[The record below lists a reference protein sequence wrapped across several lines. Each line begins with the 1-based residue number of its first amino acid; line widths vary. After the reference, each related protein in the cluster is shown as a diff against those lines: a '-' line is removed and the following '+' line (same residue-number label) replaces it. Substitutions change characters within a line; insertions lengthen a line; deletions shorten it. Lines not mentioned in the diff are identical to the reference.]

1 MHHFSYKNS
10 VLHAEGVDLT
20 ALASEIGT
28 PFYCYSTATIK
39 RHYEVLTKAFIG
51 QEHLVCFAVKSNSN
65 QAVLATLADLGAGMD
80 VVSIGELL
88 RAQKAGVKPSKII
101 FSGVGKTRDEML
113 YALQQGIL
121 GFNVESEPEL
131 VELDS
136 AAKSLGKKASISL
149 RVNPD
154 IDAKTHAK
162 ISTGK
167 SENKFG
173 VSYLEAPS
181 LYEKARE
188 MSGISI
194 SGIHMHIGSQITEL
208 EPFSDAFTLM
218 RELVLHLMSRGITLK
233 YLDIGGGLG
242 VPYRADEEIPPNPL
256 DYARL
261 VKEKL
266 GNLGLKI
273 ILEPGR
279 MIVGNAG
286 ILVSKVLYVK
296 QSEGRYFTIVD
307 AGMNDLI
314 RPTLYEAYHDI
325 WPVIRDEK
333 KLDLFQ
339 QDLVGPICE
348 TGDYLALDRPLPI
361 FSSGDLIAIMT
372 AGAYG
377 AVMSSYYN
385 SRLLVP
391 EILVKG
397 EEFAIVRPR
406 KTYDDL
412 IDLDRLPSWI
422 NKKKLAIS

>member
-1 MHHFSYKNS
+1 MHHFTYKNLI
-10 VLHAEGVDLT
+10 LHAENVDLEK
-20 ALASEIGT
+20 LSEQIGT
-28 PFYCYSTATIK
+28 PFYCYSTATIQ
-39 RHYEVLTKAFIG
+39 RHYEVLSQAFAGID
-51 QEHLVCFAVKSNSN
+51 HLICFAVKANSN
-65 QAVLATLADLGAGMD
+65 LSVLATLAQLGAGMD
-80 VVSIGELL
+80 VVSYGELL
-88 RAQKAGVKPSKII
+88 RAQKAGVEPKNII
-101 FSGVGKTRDEML
+101 FSGVGKSKEEML
-113 YALQQGIL
+113 YALQIGIL

-131 VELDS
+131 ELLNQT
-136 AAKSLGKKASISL
+136 AQSLGKKASISI

-173 VSYLEAPS
+173 VSYLEAPR

-188 MSGISI
+188 MQGISI

-218 RELVLHLMSRGITLK
+218 RELVLHLLSRGIMLK

-242 VPYRADEEIPPNPL
+242 VPYRADIEIPPNPF

-261 VKEKL
+261 IKEKL

-273 ILEPGR
+273 VLEPGR

-286 ILVSKVLYVK
+286 ILVTKVLYVK
-296 QSEGRYFTIVD
+296 HSQGRYFTIVD

-314 RPTLYEAYHDI
+314 RPTLYDAYHDI
-325 WPVIRDEK
+325 WPLIK
-333 KLDLFQ
+333 KEAKQDLFQ
-339 QDLVGPICE
+339 QDIVGPICE
-348 TGDYLALDRPLPI
+348 TGDYLALDRLLPI
-361 FSSGDLIAIMT
+361 FSTGDLIAIMT

-385 SRLLVP
+385 SRLLTP

-397 EEFAIVRPR
+397 DKFAIVRPR
-406 KTYDDL
+406 QTYDD
-412 IDLDRLPSWI
+412 IIGFDRLPSWV
-422 NKKKLAIS
+422 S